1 MRPLYLLLT
10 VTCSYVMSDTIRTSP
25 DDISALAPN
34 SVPMMGKRRP
44 LRLPK
49 YFYQRSFVPIP
60 MLRLKKEERESPFIY
75 KTPWHIGKR
84 GQMKRSDE
92 EVKRS
97 AASSGDVKRMI
108 PDVFTAQWIGSLFK
122 PGSEDR
128 NNRFLKPSSLKGLV

>member
-1 MRPLYLLLT
+1 
-10 VTCSYVMSDTIRTSP
+10 
-25 DDISALAPN
+25 
-34 SVPMMGKRRP
+34 
-44 LRLPK
+44 
-49 YFYQRSFVPIP
+49 

-84 GQMKRSDE
+84 DQMKRSDE

-97 AASSGDVKRMI
+97 PARSGDVKRMI